1 MAVTRRAPSLRSVP
15 VAVRISPKQ
24 MSREDYDRMIHEL
37 EASGLSEPEG
47 RLYHAAYGED
57 QVEMFEVWRSR
68 EEFEAHRDQ
77 TFAALQGTVASTF
90 DVHPLH
96 SEHPD

>member
-1 MAVTRRAPSLRSVP
+1 VP

-57 QVEMFEVWRSR
+57 QVEMFEVWRSQ
-68 EEFEAHRDQ
+68 EEFEAHRDR
-77 TFAALQGTVASTF
+77 TFAVLQGTDVSTF
-90 DVHPLH
+90 DVRPLH